1 MNTFAFVQISLMM
14 GPHIAVTAKFVDPAK
29 CAVPAKAPEKM
40 IGDTSNQWESHKT
53 SEVTVPG
60 K

>member
-1 MNTFAFVQISLMM
+1 MM
-14 GPHIAVTAKFVDPAK
+14 GRQIAVTAKFVDPAK

-40 IGDTSNQWESHKT
+40 IGYASNQWESHKT
-53 SEVTVPG
+53 AEVTVPG